1 MLGNILI
8 RIRLTCG
15 TEISY
20 RKELSYDEYWSLA
33 QSFDKS
39 KDDELIVFQDND
51 NNEYLVPKKNILY
64 ISLGR

>member
-8 RIRLTCG
+8 RFRLTCG
-15 TEISY
+15 TGISY